1 MTRLVYTCV
10 HVLCVHTHASS
21 YPSTT
26 AVTACVI
33 VLVSV
38 VAMKSASADDM
49 TIQNPATEK
58 KDFFKIQQER
68 EREDLLK
75 IQQER
80 EKAKRA
86 RESGRRKAIQTVRVY
101 VYVRAWISTRVCHL
115 YTHSTSSSIRV

>member
-80 EKAKRA
+80 E
-86 RESGRRKAIQTVRVY
+86 REDLLKIQQENVREREREREREDGRMKMC
-101 VYVRAWISTRVCHL
+101 VCVCVCVCFRMM
-115 YTHSTSSSIRV
+115 S

>member
-58 KDFFKIQQER
+58 KDFFKIQQENVRERER
-68 EREDLLK
+68 ERED
-75 IQQER
+75 
-80 EKAKRA
+80 
-86 RESGRRKAIQTVRVY
+86 GRMKMC
-101 VYVRAWISTRVCHL
+101 VCVCVCVCFRMM
-115 YTHSTSSSIRV
+115 S